1 MSKQEQAKTFGD
13 WATIAIAKHYKKI
26 LKHENKVLQDKDPEE
41 LHQMRVGMRR
51 LRSTM
56 TGFAPALDL
65 SKTAD
70 EKQIGKIAKILG
82 KLRDLDVLLET
93 LKTGYVSILPR
104 EEQKILSI
112 AIKVLD
118 KKRKK
123 VFKQV
128 KSTLKNQRYQ
138 QFKQTI
144 DDWLK
149 NPQYRQIAALE
160 IREVLPDLLSPQ
172 ISRLLL
178 HPGWLVGVDIEA
190 GKVKLSDKPAL
201 EIVEQILVAQGKALH
216 DLRKQAKRSRYNM
229 ELFTDFYCDTYAHYL
244 KQIKQLQSVL
254 GEIQDS
260 FVLREVLEQVLQANI
275 ADKMPTLDNK
285 LQANRYQKWQE
296 WELLQQQFL
305 DTQKRKDLRLTVQY
319 PQ

>member
-1 MSKQEQAKTFGD
+1 MSKREQAKTFGD

-26 LKHENKVLQDKDPEE
+26 LKHETKVLQDKDPEE

-65 SKTAD
+65 PVD

-93 LKTGYVSILPR
+93 LKTDYVSILPK

-112 AIKVLD
+112 AIKALD

-123 VFKQV
+123 VVKQV
-128 KSTLKNQRYQ
+128 KSTLKHQRYQ
-138 QFKQTI
+138 QLKQTI
-144 DDWLK
+144 DNWLK

-160 IREVLPDLLSPQ
+160 IKEVLPDLLSPQ

-178 HPGWLVGVDIEA
+178 HPGWLVGVNIEA
-190 GKVKLSDKPAL
+190 GKVQLSDKPTPK
-201 EIVEQILVAQGKALH
+201 IVEQILIERGQALH
-216 DLRKQAKRSRYNM
+216 DLRKEAKRTRYNM

-260 FVLREVLEQVLQANI
+260 FVLREVLEQVFKANI
-275 ADKMPTLDNK
+275 ADKMPTLDSK

-305 DTQKRKDLRLTVQY
+305 DTKNRKDLRITIQY

>member
-26 LKHENKVLQDKDPEE
+26 LKHETKVLQDKDPEE

-65 SKTAD
+65 PIN
-70 EKQIGKIAKILG
+70 EKQIGKIAKVLG

-93 LKTGYVSILPR
+93 LTTSYASVLPKA
-104 EEQKILSI
+104 EQKILSI
-112 AIKVLD
+112 AIKVLH

-123 VFKQV
+123 VFQQV
-128 KSTLKNQRYQ
+128 KSTLKHQRYQ
-138 QFKQTI
+138 QLKQII

-149 NPQYRQIAALE
+149 HPRYQQIAALE
-160 IREVLPDLLSPQ
+160 ITEVLPDLLSPQ

-178 HPGWLVGVDIEA
+178 HPGWLVGVTIEA
-190 GKVKLSDKPAL
+190 GKVKLSDKPAP
-201 EIVEQILVAQGKALH
+201 EIVEQILIDRGQALH
-216 DLRKQAKRSRYNM
+216 DLRKEAKRSRYNM
-229 ELFTDFYCDTYAHYL
+229 ELFTNFYCDTYAHYL
-244 KQIKQLQSVL
+244 KQIKQIQSVL

-275 ADKMPTLDNK
+275 ADKMPTLDSK
-285 LQANRYQKWQE
+285 LQANRYYKWQE
-296 WELLQQQFL
+296 WEVLQQQFL
-305 DTQKRKDLRLTVQY
+305 DTKNRKDIRITVHY

>member
-13 WATIAIAKHYKKI
+13 WAAIAIAKHYKKI
-26 LKHENKVLQDKDPEE
+26 LKHEPKVLQDKDPEE

-56 TGFAPALDL
+56 TGFAPALAL
-65 SKTAD
+65 PKVVN
-70 EKQIGKIAKILG
+70 EKQIGSIAKSLG

-93 LKTGYVSILPR
+93 LETDYASVLPK

-128 KSTLKNQRYQ
+128 KSTLKHQRYQ
-138 QFKQTI
+138 QLKQTI
-144 DDWLK
+144 DNWLN
-149 NPQYRQIAALE
+149 NPQYRQIAAWE

-172 ISRLLL
+172 ISKLLL

-190 GKVKLSDKPAL
+190 GKVKLSEQPAP
-201 EIVEQILVAQGKALH
+201 EIVEQILIVQGQALH
-216 DLRKQAKRSRYNM
+216 DLRKEAKRSRYNM
-229 ELFTDFYCDTYAHYL
+229 ELFTDFYCDSYAHYL

-260 FVLREVLEQVLQANI
+260 FVLREVLEQVLPTNI
-275 ADKMPTLDNK
+275 ADRMPTLDTK

-296 WELLQQQFL
+296 WSVLQEQFL
-305 DTQKRKDLRLTVQY
+305 DTQKRKNFRITVQY

>member
-26 LKHENKVLQDKDPEE
+26 LKHETKVLQDKDPEE

-65 SKTAD
+65 PID

-201 EIVEQILVAQGKALH
+201 EIVEQILIAQGQALH

-229 ELFTDFYCDTYAHYL
+229 ELFTDFYCDSYAYYL

-260 FVLREVLEQVLQANI
+260 FVLREVLEQVLPTNI
-275 ADKMPTLDNK
+275 ADRMPTLDTK

-296 WELLQQQFL
+296 WSVLQEQFL
-305 DTQKRKDLRLTVQY
+305 DTQKRKNFRITVQY

>member
-1 MSKQEQAKTFGD
+1 MGEQEQVKTFGD

-26 LKHENKVLQDKDPEE
+26 LKHEPKVLQDKDPEE

-51 LRSTM
+51 LRSTI

-65 SKTAD
+65 PEEVG

-82 KLRDLDVLLET
+82 KLRDLDVLLDT
-93 LKTGYVSILPR
+93 LKTGYASVLPSK
-104 EEQKILSI
+104 EQKILDK
-112 AIKVLD
+112 AIQVLG
-118 KKRKK
+118 KKRTK

-128 KSTLKNQRYQ
+128 KSTLKNQNYQ
-138 QFKQTI
+138 HFQQKI
-144 DDWLK
+144 DNWLK
-149 NPQYRQIAALE
+149 NPQYKQIAALE

-172 ISRLLL
+172 ISRFLL
-178 HPGWLVGVDIEA
+178 HPGWLVGVNIEA
-190 GKVKLSDKPAL
+190 GKVKLSDRPAP
-201 EIVEQILVAQGKALH
+201 EIVEQILIDRGEDLH
-216 DLRKQAKRSRYNM
+216 DLRKEAKRSRYNM

-244 KQIKQLQSVL
+244 KQIKELQSVL

-275 ADKMPTLDNK
+275 ADKMPTLDSK
-285 LQANRYQKWQE
+285 LQVNRYQKWQE
-296 WELLQQQFL
+296 WEMLQQQFL
-305 DTQKRKDLRLTVQY
+305 DPKNRKDLRLTVQY

>member
-1 MSKQEQAKTFGD
+1 MSKREQAKTFGD

-26 LKHENKVLQDKDPEE
+26 LKHETKVLQDKDPEE

-65 SKTAD
+65 PVD

-93 LKTGYVSILPR
+93 LKTDYVSILPK

-112 AIKVLD
+112 AIKALD

-123 VFKQV
+123 VVKQV
-128 KSTLKNQRYQ
+128 KSTLKHQRYQ
-138 QFKQTI
+138 QLKQTI
-144 DDWLK
+144 DNWLK
-149 NPQYRQIAALE
+149 NPRYRQIAALE
-160 IREVLPDLLSPQ
+160 IKEVLPDLLSPQ

-178 HPGWLVGVDIEA
+178 HPGWLVGVNIEA
-190 GKVKLSDKPAL
+190 GKVQLSDKPTPK
-201 EIVEQILVAQGKALH
+201 IVEQILIERGQALH
-216 DLRKQAKRSRYNM
+216 DLRKEAKRTRYNM

-260 FVLREVLEQVLQANI
+260 FVLREVLEQVFKANI
-275 ADKMPTLDNK
+275 ADKMPTLDSK

-305 DTQKRKDLRLTVQY
+305 DTKNRKDLRITIQY